1 MAARYIIA
9 GGVAGKQRLE
19 AIARALWPT
28 TSALLNAAG
37 VGPGMR
43 VLDLGCGGGDVAFK
57 LAALVGATGSVV
69 GLDMDE
75 TKLAL
80 ARQAAAALRCSN
92 LDFRNAQAQDW
103 SEQDRYDCVYSRF
116 LLTHLADP
124 PAMLRQ
130 MRRAVRSGGLVVI
143 EDIDFTGNFSYPANA
158 GFSTYV
164 RLYRAAAAR
173 QGADADVG
181 PKLYGMLLTAGW
193 RDVAVRVVQPVF
205 VSGEGK
211 QLALLTLVNIAD
223 GLLEEGLVTEAEL
236 HTAVDELTAF
246 TGDPASLISFPRIFQ
261 LWARRE

>member
-1 MAARYIIA
+1 MTRYIIA

-28 TSALLNAAG
+28 TAALLTDAG
-37 VGPGMR
+37 VGRGMR

-57 LAALVGATGSVV
+57 LAAIVGPTGSVV

-80 ARQAAAALRCSN
+80 ARQAAAASHCGN
-92 LDFRNAQAQDW
+92 VMFRTAQAQEWCD
-103 SEQDRYDCVYSRF
+103 EDCYDCIYCRF
-116 LLTHLADP
+116 LLTHLSDP
-124 PAMLRQ
+124 LTTLKQ
-130 MRRAVRSGGLVVI
+130 MRRALRPGGVVVL
-143 EDIDFTGNFSYPANA
+143 EDIDFSGNFSYPANG
-158 GFSTYV
+158 GFDTYV

-173 QGADADVG
+173 QGADADIG
-181 PKLYGMLLTAGW
+181 PKLHGMLAAAGW

-223 GLLEEGLVTEAEL
+223 GLVQEGLATEAEL
-236 HTAVDELTAF
+236 HAAVDDLRAF
-246 TGDPASLISFPRIFQ
+246 TNDPGSLISFPRLFQ